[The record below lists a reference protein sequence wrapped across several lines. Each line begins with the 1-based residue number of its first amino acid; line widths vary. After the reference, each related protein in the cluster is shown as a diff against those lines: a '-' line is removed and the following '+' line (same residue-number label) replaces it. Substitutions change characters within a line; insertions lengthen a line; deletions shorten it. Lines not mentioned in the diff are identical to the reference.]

1 MNNEYPSDVKT
12 IVHVELVNGETR
24 DYGISA
30 DNPSIL
36 GYLGRKGKEEG
47 FVHLWNK
54 QEAHMINYE
63 SIRSMRATRYVR
75 EEENTSTQ
83 QEKPKSRARKWPKH
97 DPKQESLPM

>member
-30 DNPSIL
+30 DSPSIL

-75 EEENTSTQ
+75 GEESP
-83 QEKPKSRARKWPKH
+83 KPRARKRCKD
-97 DPKQESLPM
+97 DPKQESLPI